1 MSAVAFDT
9 LRYLEK
15 LTEAGI
21 SEEQAKALTMAL
33 TEAVDMN
40 LATKSD
46 LRNLK
51 NELILK
57 LGGISVI
64 SITVVASIVKFL

>member
-21 SEEQAKALTMAL
+21 SDQQAKALTMAL